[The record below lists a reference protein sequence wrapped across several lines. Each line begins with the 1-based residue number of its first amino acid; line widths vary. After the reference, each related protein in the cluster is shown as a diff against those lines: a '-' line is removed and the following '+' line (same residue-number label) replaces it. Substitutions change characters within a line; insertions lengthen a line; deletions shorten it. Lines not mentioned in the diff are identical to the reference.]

1 MKFGQ
6 WVGLLALLIALYI
19 LWRMRQILLLFFVA
33 IVLATALN
41 RLVQRF
47 QRSGMGRGTAVFLAA
62 ALFFLCFVAFIAL
75 VIPPF
80 IEQLQRFVVLL
91 PSISATVET
100 GLEWLQSKI
109 PERISRD
116 FYIFDVLNQ
125 QSQLSIIR
133 LLDNIFTIFSDV
145 LAVALKLL
153 LVFVLAVM
161 LLVNPQQYR
170 RPFLRLFPAFYRHRI
185 DTLLTKCE
193 ADLVG
198 WVTGSGF
205 TMLFVAVLSGL
216 GLIALQLPLVF
227 ASALWAGFAELI
239 PNLSWII
246 AMIPPL
252 VIALLDAPWKAAI
265 VVALYFLIQQLE
277 SYLIVPMVMK
287 KQASLSPAVTLFAQ
301 LIFVGFF
308 GFLGLFLALP
318 LTVVTRIIVKDV
330 LITDVLDKWQR
341 TNKNEP
347 FT

>member
-6 WVGLLALLIALYI
+6 WVGLLALLIALYV

-47 QRSGMGRGTAVFLAA
+47 QRSGMKRGTAVLLAA

-91 PSISATVET
+91 PSISATVES
-100 GLEWLQSKI
+100 GLEWLQSRI
-109 PERISRD
+109 PEQISRD

-133 LLDNIFTIFSDV
+133 LLNNIFTIFSDV

-170 RPFLRLFPAFYRHRI
+170 QPFLRLFPAFYRQRI

-193 ADLVG
+193 IDLVG

-227 ASALWAGFAELI
+227 ACALWAGFAELI
-239 PNLSWII
+239 PNLSWLI

-252 VIALLDAPWKAAI
+252 IIALLEAPWKAAI

-287 KQASLSPAVTLFAQ
+287 KQASLSPAITLFAQ

-330 LITDVLDKWQR
+330 LIADVLDKWHR
-341 TNKNEP
+341 IED
-347 FT
+347 F

>member
-1 MKFGQ
+1 M
-6 WVGLLALLIALYI
+6 
-19 LWRMRQILLLFFVA
+19 
-33 IVLATALN
+33 
-41 RLVQRF
+41 
-47 QRSGMGRGTAVFLAA
+47 AVFSAT
-62 ALFFLCFVAFIAL
+62 ALFFLCFIAFIAL
-75 VIPPF
+75 VVPPF
-80 IEQLQRFVVLL
+80 VEQLQRFIVLL
-91 PSISATVET
+91 PSISQTVET
-100 GLEWLQSKI
+100 GLAWLQSKI
-109 PERISRD
+109 PEQISRD
-116 FYIFDVLNQ
+116 FYIFDVLTQ

-170 RPFLRLFPAFYRHRI
+170 RPFMRLFPAFYRHRI
-185 DTLLTKCE
+185 DTLLTHCE

-198 WVTGSGF
+198 WVTGSGL
-205 TMLFVAVLSGL
+205 TMLFVGALSGL

-252 VIALLDAPWKAAI
+252 VIALLAAPWKAAI

-287 KQASLSPAVTLFAQ
+287 KQASLSPAITLFAQ

-318 LTVVTRIIVKDV
+318 LMIVTRIIVKDV
-330 LITDVLDKWQR
+330 LIVDVLDKWHQ
-341 TNKNEP
+341 TNRATDK
-347 FT
+347 